1 MLQRILKKN
10 NIKIITYRYLVINNA
25 FLNDTVLFLPF
36 HIVVGKQR
44 FKRLTRMISFIY
56 LIFAHYWLVLVGVDT
71 LNLKDR

>member
-10 NIKIITYRYLVINNA
+10 NIKIITYRYLVINNV

-36 HIVVGKQR
+36 HIVVGIQR
-44 FKRLTRMISFIY
+44 FKRLTRLISFIY
-56 LIFAHYWLVLVGVDT
+56 LIFGGYCVVLAGVNT